1 MSEIQ
6 QIALS
11 KGLAMLRGAG
21 AKYIV
26 IDADGTEFI
35 HGDLKLA
42 PPEPEVKPRTRKVL
56 VPMHTYRNVYAP
68 VLKDLQVGQA
78 ASIPYSGLD
87 PVGLQSACTAWCSKQ
102 WGNGATMT
110 HKAPEALEVIRVA

>member
-1 MSEIQ
+1 MNEIQ

-11 KGLAMLRGAG
+11 RALAMLRGSG

-26 IDADGTEFI
+26 IDADGTEFS

-56 VPMHTYRNVYAP
+56 VPMGTYKNVYSP
-68 VLKDLQVGQA
+68 IIKNLQVGQA
-78 ASIPYSGLD
+78 ASIPYNGLD
-87 PVGLQSACTAWCSKQ
+87 PEGMQSACTAWCSKQ
-102 WGNGATMT
+102 WGNGSTMT